1 MRRANSSPPKWFSDR
16 TSWLTPCFT
25 PVELKNKR
33 AHRRHMQ
40 TVEAFFVSK
49 SQDPFPPLEMWGG
62 LECTV
67 NRVGD
72 RFLDQLE
79 LSGHANRLDDL
90 DRFAELGISAIRY
103 PVLWERT
110 APGGPATADW
120 TWSDLRLNRLQ
131 ELNVRPIV
139 GLVHHG
145 SGPRGTD
152 LLDPRFPALLAQYAG
167 SVAARYPWINDYTPV
182 NEPLTTA
189 RFSALYGH
197 WYPHRRDEGAFF
209 RAVLTQCQ
217 GIAAAMRAIR
227 AINPDAQ
234 LIQTEDLGEVFARPA
249 LAAQADYENE
259 RRWLSLDLLNGHLVP
274 GHPLWEPLLDSGIAE
289 AELRALSE
297 EPCIPDVIGIN
308 HYVTSERLL
317 DERLERYPQSTHG
330 GNGRQIYADIEAVRV
345 CVDGPGG
352 WRRLLECASRRYGR
366 PVAATEVHL
375 GSSREEQLRWLAE
388 TWNTANELRSEGIDI
403 RAVTAWSLLGAFG
416 WNSLVTRDGGDYEP
430 GVFDLQSPT
439 PRPTALA
446 HMVADLAAGRELSHP
461 LLATPGWWRRPS
473 RLLYPPVDQ
482 WGNDA
487 EVVAEPEQPAGV
499 SGLLLAGSHSTLT
512 DAFTTAT
519 TARALPCQHLDV
531 RMSSD
536 WVADVSS
543 AVVSSRPWAVI
554 LSMSPSELSQEDIVA
569 VARSCSDA
577 GIPILYCSNP
587 EARGVITTNAELDLL
602 GLPEDPAHSL
612 VRLELAILGVQPQ
625 TVAVRGGLPQVPVS
639 DRYQAGQSHSDRR
652 HQGMQSEGLY
662 DLASECL
669 DLLIDRAWGI
679 WKVVGRVGINVSHS
693 AFTDWIADEQPAR
706 RAS

>member
-1 MRRANSSPPKWFSDR
+1 M
-16 TSWLTPCFT
+16 
-25 PVELKNKR
+25 
-33 AHRRHMQ
+33 
-40 TVEAFFVSK
+40 SK
-49 SQDPFPPLEMWGG
+49 SQDQFPPLEMWGG

-79 LSGHANRLDDL
+79 LSGHTNRLDDL

-110 APGGPATADW
+110 APGGPSTADW
-120 TWSDLRLNRLQ
+120 TWSDLRLNRLR
-131 ELNVRPIV
+131 ELDVRPIV

-152 LLDPRFPALLAQYAG
+152 LLDPRFPALLAEYAG
-167 SVAARYPWINDYTPV
+167 SVAARYPWIRDYTPV

-249 LAAQADYENE
+249 LVAQANYENE

-274 GHPLWEPLLDSGIAE
+274 GHPLWEPLLASGIAE
-289 AELRALSE
+289 GDLRALSE
-297 EPCIPDVIGIN
+297 DPCIPDMIGIN
-308 HYVTSERLL
+308 HYLTSERLL
-317 DERLERYPQSTHG
+317 DERLGRYPQSTHG
-330 GNGRQIYADIEAVRV
+330 GNGRQVYADIEAVRV
-345 CVDGPGG
+345 CADGPGG

-388 TWNTANELRSEGIDI
+388 VWTTANDLRSEGIDI

-416 WNSLVTRDGGDYEP
+416 WNSLVTRDDGDYEP
-430 GVFDLQSPT
+430 GVFDLQGLT

-446 HMVADLAAGRELSHP
+446 HMVADLSAGRELSHP
-461 LLATPGWWRRPS
+461 LLAMPGWWRRPS

-487 EVVAEPEQPAGV
+487 VAMDESDLPAAV
-499 SGLLLAGSHSTLT
+499 SGLLLVGPHTALT
-512 DAFTTAT
+512 DAFVTAT
-519 TARALPCQHLDV
+519 TVRALPCQHLDV
-531 RMSSD
+531 TMSSD

-543 AVVSSRPWAVI
+543 AVVSSSPWAIV
-554 LSMSPSELSQEDIVA
+554 LSMSPSELSHEDITT
-569 VARSCSDA
+569 VARNCRDA
-577 GIPILYCSNP
+577 GIPILFSSDP
-587 EARGVITTNAELDLL
+587 GGTGLITTNAALDLL
-602 GLPEDPAHSL
+602 GLPEDPDQAL
-612 VRLELAILGVQPQ
+612 LPLELAVLGVQPQ
-625 TVAVRGGLPQVPVS
+625 TVVVRGGLPPVPVS
-639 DRYQAGQSHSDRR
+639 DPHHASQPHPDFGHQSMR
-652 HQGMQSEGLY
+652 SERLH

-679 WKVVGRVGINVSHS
+679 WNVVGRVGINVTHAVS
-693 AFTDWIADEQPAR
+693 TDWIADEQPAR